1 MAGGRTSTGVATGI
15 GSMPGEDID
24 AALGVVADAL
34 PDLPHLPELPAR
46 GAGSDMIGRTAGQL
60 VDLHIDLQPAGWRLV
75 PRPGLD
81 EMRARDRL
89 DRDLDALV
97 PALPGYDGEFKVQLA
112 GPWTLAATLELP
124 RGGEGG
130 RGPGAGPGPAP
141 PPARGG
147 RP

>member
-15 GSMPGEDID
+15 GSMPGENID
-24 AALGVVADAL
+24 AALGVIADAL

-81 EMRARDRL
+81 EMRGGDRL
-89 DRDLDALV
+89 RRDPRTLL
-97 PALPGYDGEFKVQLA
+97 PAPPRCGGESKVQRA
-112 GPWTLAATLELP
+112 GPWTLAATLELT
-124 RGGEGG
+124 RGGKAVGD
-130 RGPGAGPGPAP
+130 RGASRDLA
-141 PPARGG
+141 ASLA
-147 RP
+147 